1 MPSLPDDQT
10 GEFDRLRPRLTRL
23 AYRMLGS
30 VADAE
35 DVVQDAWLRWERA
48 ETDTVRDPA
57 AFLVRTVTRLC
68 LDVLKSARVMRETYV
83 GTWLPEPLVDPPADM
98 ADDLTTALM
107 MALERLSPLERAAFL
122 LHDVFDVGFDEVSRT
137 IGRDVA
143 ACRQLASRARRNVR
157 EERSRFVVPEQRGRA
172 LATAFFAATRDG
184 DVDAL
189 RALLSEDVVFYADGG
204 GRVPAT
210 INPLYGRDRVLRFFG
225 GLARKAGCELPVLV
239 RAGSIDGLPGLVSRD
254 GQGRLQTTALG
265 IENDQVVAI
274 FVVRNPDKL
283 RHVVVA

>member
-1 MPSLPDDQT
+1 MPSQPDDWAT
-10 GEFDRLRPRLTRL
+10 VFDRLRPRLTRL

-35 DVVQDAWLRWERA
+35 DVVQDAWLRWQRT
-48 ETDTVRDPA
+48 ETPEVRDPA

-68 LDVLKSARVMRETYV
+68 LDVLKSARATRETYV
-83 GTWLPEPLVDPPADM
+83 GTWLPEPLIDPPADM

-137 IGRDVA
+137 IGRDQA

-157 EERSRFVVPEQRGRA
+157 GERPRFVVPEQRGRD

-184 DVDAL
+184 DIAAL
-189 RALLSEDVVFYADGG
+189 RDLLSEDVTFYADGG
-204 GRVPAT
+204 GRVPAA
-210 INPLYGRDRVLRFFG
+210 INPLVGRETVLRFFD
-225 GLARKAGCELPVLV
+225 GLARKAGCERPVLV
-239 RAGSIDGLPGLVSRD
+239 RASLVDGFPGLVSRD
-254 GQGRLQTTALG
+254 GRGYLQTTALD
-265 IENDQVVAI
+265 IENDRIVTI
-274 FVVRNPDKL
+274 YVVRNPDKL
-283 RHVVVA
+283 RHVVSA